1 MLDTRAQSGDGPSVR
16 TDTHKREPTKATR
29 AASVASLLFVVK
41 NGNLGRARPEW
52 PWFGTSS
59 GAGMRL
65 TFRV

>member
-41 NGNLGRARPEW
+41 MELWGGHARSGRGSAHLP
-52 PWFGTSS
+52 
-59 GAGMRL
+59 AQAC
-65 TFRV
+65 V